1 MSSLESWKR
10 NLESAK
16 DQLRVLKMQRSDI
29 LKGLSNTIAAQTNK
43 ETKARYRQQK
53 ADKKKDWD
61 QRIEQQKKYI
71 DSLKNQK
78 PKK

>member
-29 LKGLSNTIAAQTNK
+29 LKQLSNQIAAQTKK
-43 ETKARYRQQK
+43 EVKAQYRQRK
-53 ADKKKDWD
+53 IDKKKDWD
-61 QRIEQQKKYI
+61 QRVERQKNYVEG
-71 DSLKNQK
+71 LKKQK
-78 PKK
+78 PTK